1 MGFIQRRLVKG
12 VMTVVTYP
20 KVTLAICAVLLVAS
34 VIYAWFGLSLSTD
47 ENALLAPKLQF
58 FQDYL
63 RFDAKFPENEA
74 FFVVVEPL
82 DYAHP
87 PLAKRWIELADA
99 ISTKLTADKQ
109 DVDRVD
115 THAPVAELGVQGP
128 MFDDWKNLKEESTHL
143 REMVPLLKII
153 AEKPG
158 GLFDL
163 KRVALGS
170 NMTQRF
176 FNAMRDGEPKDA
188 ADFVTLVA
196 GSLNKALA
204 SDPATWSAEGGQ
216 IPDLTQLDPAAKYD
230 PSRYGYYLIPDESK
244 RFDAAH
250 KNDRILI
257 INVYEKRNYSTL
269 ADVSEPLKRMRDA
282 VKSVANQY
290 PDFHVGLTGRPALE
304 ADEMSTSDHDTRI
317 AEICGL
323 TLVFV
328 VLWIFLRRIW
338 LVIIAEV
345 CLGVGIGWTFGWA
358 TLTAHR
364 LNLLS
369 LVFVIALIGIGM
381 DYLIQILTRYRHE
394 KARYTRPAAIWAR
407 VFRYVSA
414 PIFTACLGAAG
425 AFFAACFTDFSGAA
439 ELGVIAGGGLLLC
452 LLAGYTLLPAALTL
466 FPSDVG
472 RVDEGERYADH
483 NNVARV
489 GLLRTILPGIWVVV
503 AIGGLWLALPPH
515 FDPDLIKLQAQ
526 GLESVKLVHKLP
538 TWYAAVMTDDLDK
551 LRAARAA
558 LAPSPGSTIL
568 RTDSIL
574 DAMDKQQWM
583 GKNNAELKTIQW
595 SDPAAP
601 TTGELADI
609 ARAAQG
615 VVDTWSRKGAD
626 VNTLRQQID
635 PLVATLKDKADAAVK
650 AARIGAWQKAF
661 IDELRGMVAAFVPPP
676 LNLQKLPPELRDH
689 YVSYRQGLA
698 APRSERAATS
708 EPSTN
713 TTAAPTYAMYVYPKE
728 DLWSGDKLERFVSE
742 LENRCPKSVTLT
754 GIAVQ
759 LFHST
764 EEIHHAFLMS
774 TIYALILI
782 FVLVLLDLRKI
793 TQTLLAISV
802 LAFGLPM
809 LLLMMWIWRAL
820 GDPFGIPGSWNFA
833 NFFGL
838 PILIGAGHEYGVFMV
853 HRYRETLHDP
863 RRVWQRWDVSDRA
876 LLLCAIVTSFSFGFL
891 AFAHHRGLASLGW
904 VMAVG
909 TACIYL
915 ATVIVLR
922 PILQLQLQRKGL
934 QGRKKG

>member
-1 MGFIQRRLVKG
+1 MA
-12 VMTVVTYP
+12 VVTYP
-20 KVTLAICAVLLVAS
+20 KVTIAICAIVLVAS
-34 VIYAWFGLSLSTD
+34 VLYSRSRLSLSTD
-47 ENALLAPKLQF
+47 ENALLTPKLKF

-74 FFVVVEPL
+74 LVVVVEPL
-82 DYAHP
+82 DQAHP
-87 PLAKRWIELADA
+87 PGAKRWIEVADA
-99 ISTKLTADKQ
+99 IGISLAALKQ
-109 DVDRVD
+109 DVERVD
-115 THAPVAELGVQGP
+115 THAPVSELGVQGP
-128 MFDDWKNLKEESTHL
+128 MFDGWDGLKEESTQL
-143 REMVPLLKII
+143 RQMVPLLKII

-158 GLFDL
+158 GLFDV
-163 KRVALGS
+163 KRIALGG
-170 NMTQRF
+170 NITQRF
-176 FNAMRDGEPKDA
+176 FNAMRDAEPKDA
-188 ADFVTLVA
+188 GDFVSLVA

-204 SDPATWSAEGGQ
+204 SDPATWSPAGGQ
-216 IPDLTQLDPAAKYD
+216 VPDLTQLDPAASYD

-244 RFDAAH
+244 RFDPVR

-257 INVYEKRNYSTL
+257 INVYQHRNYSTL
-269 ADVSEPLKRMRDA
+269 ADVSEPLQHMRDA
-282 VKSVANQY
+282 VKNVAAQY
-290 PDFHVGLTGRPALE
+290 PEFHVGITGRPALE
-304 ADEMSTSDHDTRI
+304 ADEMATSDYDTRI

-323 TLVFV
+323 SLVFV

-338 LVIIAEV
+338 LVIVAEG

-358 TLTAHR
+358 TLSAGR

-394 KARYTRPAAIWAR
+394 KARYTRPEAIWAR

-414 PIFTACLGAAG
+414 PISTACLGAAG

-452 LLAGYTLLPAALTL
+452 LLAGYTLLPAVLTL

-483 NNVARV
+483 KKAARV
-489 GLLRTILPGIWVVV
+489 GWVRTVLPWVWVIV
-503 AIGGLWLALPPH
+503 AIGGLWIALPPE

-526 GLESVKLVHKLP
+526 GIESVKLVHKLP
-538 TWYAAVMTDDLDK
+538 TWYAAVITDDLDK

-558 LAPSPGSTIL
+558 LAPAPNSMIL

-574 DAMDKQQWM
+574 EAMDKQRWM
-583 GKNNAELKTIQW
+583 DKNNAVLKTIEW
-595 SDPAAP
+595 SDPAPP
-601 TTGELADI
+601 TAGGLSDI
-609 ARAAQG
+609 ARSAQG
-615 VVDTWSRKGAD
+615 VMEAWKKKGAD
-626 VNTLRQQID
+626 VSALRQQID
-635 PLVATLKDKADAAVK
+635 PLVVTLQEKSDAAVRV
-650 AARIGAWQKAF
+650 ARIGAWQKAF
-661 IDELRGMVAAFVPPP
+661 IDELHDMVDGFVPPP
-676 LNLQKLPPELRDH
+676 LDLQKLPPELRNH

-698 APRSERAATS
+698 TPRSERAATS
-708 EPSTN
+708 GPATDV
-713 TTAAPTYAMYVYPKE
+713 AAQPTYAMYVYPRE
-728 DLWSGDKLERFVSE
+728 DLWAGDKLGRFVSE
-742 LENRCPKSVTLT
+742 LEHRCPADVTLT

-782 FVLVLLDLRKI
+782 FVLVLLDFRKLF
-793 TQTLLAISV
+793 QTLLAISV
-802 LAFGLPM
+802 LGFGLPM

-891 AFAHHRGLASLGW
+891 AFARHRGLASLGW

-922 PILQLQLQRKGL
+922 PILQLLLQRKGL
-934 QGRKKG
+934 QGGRKT